1 MKVLSHEADALKNG
15 FASEVAAIKRQYY
28 RICVGL
34 LEELKREREL
44 QFSTRIAVLS
54 LFGMMNWIYT
64 WHNPRIDAD
73 AEQLAGEMSDIFL
86 RGVMKDRRAQGRVEG
101 RGTRFSL
108 ARNDKQF
115 IRRKAHNFGK
125 ITREQITRTSTNI
138 RSYHMATTLQPATG
152 ETTKQLVNYRRD
164 GGVAIIEMCDP
175 PANTYTYEMN
185 RQLDEAILRARM
197 ENDVYVILLTGA
209 GDKFFSAG
217 ANIKMLSSVDPTFKY
232 YFCLHANEMLL
243 RLEHTPKL
251 VIAAINGHCVGG
263 GLEIAMAADIRIAR
277 KDAGKIGLPEVNLG
291 VLPGTGG
298 TQRLSRLVGKSKAIE
313 LMVTGNTFSFEE
325 AQELGIINDIYER
338 DGFMDNMIEYAKQ
351 FCPPN
356 KAAKAVGRIKR
367 AVQTGWEIPMES
379 ALAVERENQQILFQ
393 SEDAKEGLAAY
404 VEKRPAEFKAK

>member
-1 MKVLSHEADALKNG
+1 
-15 FASEVAAIKRQYY
+15 
-28 RICVGL
+28 
-34 LEELKREREL
+34 
-44 QFSTRIAVLS
+44 
-54 LFGMMNWIYT
+54 
-64 WHNPRIDAD
+64 
-73 AEQLAGEMSDIFL
+73 
-86 RGVMKDRRAQGRVEG
+86 
-101 RGTRFSL
+101 
-108 ARNDKQF
+108 
-115 IRRKAHNFGK
+115 
-125 ITREQITRTSTNI
+125 
-138 RSYHMATTLQPATG
+138 MATTLTPAT
-152 ETTKQLVNYRRD
+152 EQSFRSLVNYRSQD
-164 GGVAIIEMCDP
+164 GIAVIEMNDP

-185 RQLDEAILRARM
+185 RQLDEAILKARM
-197 ENDVYVILLTGA
+197 DNDVYVIVLTGA

-251 VIAAINGHCVGG
+251 VIAALNGHTVGG

-298 TQRLSRLVGKSKAIE
+298 TQRLARMVGKSKAIE
-313 LMVTGNTFSFEE
+313 LMVTGNTYSFEE
-325 AQELGIINDIYER
+325 ALEFGIINDIYDR
-338 DGFMDNMIEYAKQ
+338 DNFMENVMDYARQ

-379 ALAVERENQQILFQ
+379 ALAVERENQQLLFQ

-404 VEKRPAEFKAK
+404 VEKRPAVFKAK